1 MVSKNKL
8 NKINIVCML
17 ICSVGMLITG
27 CGEKKGGRE
36 VTISTE
42 SLFTTIAPTTEEI
55 TIQAT
60 TTQEVIVYEDT
71 GAPTEITDYE
81 YEEPIG
87 EADPDVDID
96 LTVLTPN
103 MIYVQVY
110 NMMQAPDDYLG
121 QTIKVNGT
129 YFPLFYEQ
137 TGKYYHYVMIKD
149 AQACC
154 QNGIEFVW
162 DEWTHVYPDEY
173 PAENAEIQI
182 TGTYD
187 VYEEEGYNYYHIDVD
202 DIVILE

>member
-103 MIYVQVY
+103 MFRFI
-110 NMMQAPDDYLG
+110 
-121 QTIKVNGT
+121 I
-129 YFPLFYEQ
+129 
-137 TGKYYHYVMIKD
+137 
-149 AQACC
+149 
-154 QNGIEFVW
+154 
-162 DEWTHVYPDEY
+162 
-173 PAENAEIQI
+173 
-182 TGTYD
+182 
-187 VYEEEGYNYYHIDVD
+187 
-202 DIVILE
+202 

>member
-1 MVSKNKL
+1 
-8 NKINIVCML
+8 
-17 ICSVGMLITG
+17 
-27 CGEKKGGRE
+27 
-36 VTISTE
+36 
-42 SLFTTIAPTTEEI
+42 
-55 TIQAT
+55 
-60 TTQEVIVYEDT
+60 
-71 GAPTEITDYE
+71 
-81 YEEPIG
+81 
-87 EADPDVDID
+87 
-96 LTVLTPN
+96 

-173 PAENAEIQI
+173 PAENTEIQI
-182 TGTYD
+182 VGTYD
-187 VYEEEGYNYYHIDVD
+187 VYEEEGYNYYHIDID
-202 DIVILE
+202 EIIVLE